1 MEKTTKVV
9 EKLVTVIAVIFA
21 LFSIILPLAKMNIME
36 ARGLHLAFVFTLIA
50 LNECFLKSRKKS
62 FGKLALLVIL
72 MAVGVAACVYIY
84 DEARN
89 LLLFRIGAY
98 NKTDLIMGSIIFFGV
113 LLCTKKLYGWTL
125 TLIVGFFLMYMIF
138 GQYLPVSIGHP
149 GVSFKRIIGNICLGT
164 EGIFGSPLGAATS
177 TVAIFVI
184 FASFL
189 EASGGFQLFMDI
201 AMIGFRKVIG
211 GPAKIAVISSS
222 LFGCIS
228 GSAAANVAATGSITI
243 PMMKR
248 NGYENHVAGAVEA
261 AASSGGQ
268 LMPPIMGAAA
278 FVMAEILGVAYNK
291 IMIAGIVPAI
301 CYYVAIFMSVDLYSR
316 KHKLGIMSEN
326 ETSQYNNEDKGDLL
340 RRSLLLL
347 PIILMFFLV
356 GVVQWSG
363 AKSALVCTIAVVVC
377 AMPYKEHRFTLKKLI
392 AALRDGGLG
401 ILAITIVC
409 AASGVIIGVFT
420 VTGLGLKLSSAI
432 VSLAGGQLFPLLLLA
447 MVASL
452 ILGMGVP
459 TVAAY
464 LILAI
469 LVAPSLVEFGIP
481 AIAAHMY
488 VFYFGIISAITP
500 PVAMAAYVG
509 AGIAEAPPVKV
520 GFTACKLA
528 LPAFI
533 VPFILVYNPALILQG
548 GNILATLQV
557 VCSTLIGCFLCSMA
571 MQRYFIRD
579 LNWFETIALGV
590 AAACTLIPEPI
601 TDYVGLALGL
611 IVMVPILIKY
621 AKNKK
626 AAKAE
631 TA

>member
-9 EKLVTVIAVIFA
+9 EKLVTLIAVAFA
-21 LFSIILPLAKMNIME
+21 IFSIVLPLAKLNIME

-50 LNECFLKSRKKS
+50 LHECFLKDKKKS
-62 FGKLALLVIL
+62 VGKLVMLVIL
-72 MAVGVAACVYIY
+72 MVVGVAACVYIY

-98 NKTDLIMGSIIFFGV
+98 NKKDLIMGSIVFLGV

-125 TLIVGFFLMYMIF
+125 TCIVGFFLLYMIF
-138 GQYLPVSIGHP
+138 GQHLPVAIGHP
-149 GVSFKRIIGNICLGT
+149 GVSFKRVIGNICLGT

-278 FVMAEILGVAYNK
+278 FVMAEMLSTAYSK
-291 IMIAGIVPAI
+291 IMIAGIVPAV

-316 KHKLGIMSEN
+316 KNKLGVMSDE
-326 ETSQYNNEDKGDLL
+326 ETEKYNKEGKRELI
-340 RRSLLLL
+340 RRSLLLF

-363 AKSALVCTIAVVVC
+363 ARSALFCTIAVVVC

-392 AALRDGGLG
+392 GALRDGGLG

-432 VSLAGGQLFPLLLLA
+432 VSLAGGHLFPLLLLA

-481 AIAAHMY
+481 AIAAHMF

-509 AGIAEAPPVKV
+509 AGIADAPPVKV

-533 VPFILVYNPALILQG
+533 VPFIIVYNPALILQG
-548 GNILATLQV
+548 GNVFATLQV
-557 VCSTLIGCFLCSMA
+557 VCSTLLGCFFCSMA
-571 MQRYFIRD
+571 MQRYFTRK
-579 LNWFETIALGV
+579 LNWLETISLTA
-590 AAACTLIPEPI
+590 AAACMMIPETI
-601 TDYVGLALGL
+601 TDYIGIAIALVVVVPL
-611 IVMVPILIKY
+611 IIKSVR
-621 AKNKK
+621 NKK
-626 AAKAE
+626 AAKAG
-631 TA
+631 TV